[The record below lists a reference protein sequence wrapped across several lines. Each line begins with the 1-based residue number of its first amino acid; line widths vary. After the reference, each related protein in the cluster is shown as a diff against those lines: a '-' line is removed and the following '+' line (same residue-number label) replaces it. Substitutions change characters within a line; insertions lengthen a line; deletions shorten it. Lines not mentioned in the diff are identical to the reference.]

1 MNFGGDIRGGQARDF
16 SDRGGIEAFEIGENH
31 VPVKRLET
39 LDQTEQ
45 AIERMTA
52 IGRVLAAVGIGKML
66 QLFKS
71 DEFLSTGS
79 ALPQNMRRTDVV
91 SDAIDPGAKR
101 AAAIKAVETSPQRDV
116 NFLQQVAPQ
125 VRVGLVGTS

>member
-1 MNFGGDIRGGQARDF
+1 M
-16 SDRGGIEAFEIGENH
+16 
-31 VPVKRLET
+31 PVKRLET